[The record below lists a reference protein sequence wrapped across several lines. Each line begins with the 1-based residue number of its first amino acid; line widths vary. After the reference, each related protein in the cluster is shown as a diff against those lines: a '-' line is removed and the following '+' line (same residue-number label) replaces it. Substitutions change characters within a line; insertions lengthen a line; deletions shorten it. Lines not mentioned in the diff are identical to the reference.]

1 MVYTIYSIGDSA
13 FLQAILNAIAMI
25 AQTGDYRMAGGIG
38 ALIGVL
44 FVCIRS
50 LMQWDG
56 RGLRYQDM
64 LLAILIY
71 MTLFVPGV
79 TVDIEDAYTGQV
91 RVVNNVPLGPAV
103 TGSILSNMGYRLTYL
118 FEQGFS
124 TPSMT
129 QHGFADALQ
138 VLTTVR
144 KNLLSRIELGKA
156 NSPVSGSDI
165 ENSVVNYV
173 KECTLTGVD
182 LNLLSL
188 DTILRS
194 SNVLNGLRFDSD
206 IYTTEI
212 YTGGKPSAVSCTE
225 AWSPLQ
231 ALIESQGMPAIEA
244 RLGTVLGVQSGGSV
258 PNRVQVA
265 LDALTQGQV
274 NATDY
279 MLAAALLPMF
289 EKGVVGRHEDSLHWD
304 RAAMV
309 EQAIQQRNTQWTSE
323 QTLFARIVRPMM
335 AWIEGF
341 SYAITPLM
349 AFAVMLGA
357 TGIRMSGQYVLM
369 LLWVQ
374 LWMPL
379 LAIINLY
386 ITLSATAGFAALNL
400 AQFNLPSIA
409 GIYQMDMEIQNW
421 LAVGGMLASSTPAI
435 ALMLVYGGS
444 ITATHFLG
452 RMQGGDYVDEKMAS
466 PPILNPAAM
475 IGMQSMHQHGPLS
488 GTHMT
493 GSENVLP
500 TFQIGRDVSASVSS
514 SFGALKQSSQ
524 NFMESLSHQAGQS
537 SSLSHEGT
545 DSLSLLRRM
554 SSTGSETD
562 RFIQSTGEDFAQRY
576 RDTGMSGNDF
586 ASLISGGIGGQL
598 GYRSGKLAGIA
609 LEDKG
614 TPGLTGGAQGS
625 LSDQL
630 QNRFHV
636 GSSQANEIASDLSNR
651 ISQDQGW
658 QAELARSISRDAQEG
673 TREVASLGLTS
684 QNLSSLQHSAQDTIS
699 ASNQYQESVSTQQ
712 RFATTSNIGAAEA
725 GLRIAGNPDSFSALE
740 KSLDQVGLRGDA
752 QRLSAEWQSMG
763 LINDPKQSYAAA
775 GASLLTGYSSAA
787 YRHLSPEDAQLAE
800 NLGHLVLGE
809 AFRAPYPSD
818 AAHASSNAMLQS
830 EAPSFDGVRS
840 TVAST
845 SFGDPMHATQGLAGR
860 VTAEIGERSGH
871 LAEGTYH
878 IMMNHDAYHND
889 VRAEHGSSLSKLHDS
904 QSEYYGKK
912 IHEAASETQS
922 MAEFNYDKIGG
933 FVHGAGAQ
941 ILRWGNASVDGFMK
955 SYDEA
960 IASGK
965 SAGDAML
972 SAAADAPQAASYIV
986 ERWANDEVELAAHD
1000 LTPSQQDFYR
1010 QQLMVVL
1017 PGTEN
1022 TYQKISDDQLK
1033 TLSNSGDERSAEI
1046 ASLIHRAASQ
1056 NRPDLL
1062 NLIGRYNKSSG
1073 AE

>member
-91 RVVNNVPLGPAV
+91 RVVNNVPFGPAV

-165 ENSVVNYV
+165 ENSVINYV

-194 SNVLNGLRFDSD
+194 SNVMNGLRFDSD

-231 ALIESQGMPAIEA
+231 SLIESQGMPAIEA
-244 RLGTVLGVQSGGSV
+244 RLGAVLGVQSGGSV

-374 LWMPL
+374 LWMPI

-475 IGMQSMHQHGPLS
+475 IGMQSMHQHGPLT

-493 GSENVLP
+493 GSEKVLP

-545 DSLSLLRRM
+545 DSLSLSRRM
-554 SSTGSETD
+554 ASSESETD

-614 TPGLTGGAQGS
+614 TPGLTGGVQGS

-684 QNLSSLQHSAQDTIS
+684 QNLSSLQQSAQDTIS

-740 KSLDQVGLRGDA
+740 KSLDEVGLRGDA

-787 YRHLSPEDAQLAE
+787 YRHLSSDDTRLAE
-800 NLGHLVLGE
+800 NLGHVVLGE

-818 AAHASSNAMLQS
+818 AAHSSSNAMLQT

-840 TVAST
+840 TVEST
-845 SFGDPMHATQGLAGR
+845 SFGDPMHATQGLSGR
-860 VTAEIGERSGH
+860 VTAEIGERSSH
-871 LAEGTYH
+871 LAESTSH
-878 IMMNHDAYHND
+878 IMMNHDAYQND
-889 VRAEHGSSLSKLHDS
+889 VRAEHDSDLNRLHQE
-904 QSEYYGKK
+904 QSEYYGRK

-922 MAEFNYDKIGG
+922 MAELNYDKIGG
-933 FVHGAGAQ
+933 ALHAAGAQ
-941 ILRWGNASVDGFMK
+941 MARWGNASVAGFIQ
-955 SYDEA
+955 SYDHS
-960 IASGK
+960 IAAGQTP
-965 SAGDAML
+965 GDALISAVSGSPEAAVMVVTQWASEQVAL
-972 SAAADAPQAASYIV
+972 SGS
-986 ERWANDEVELAAHD
+986 D
-1000 LTPSQQDFYR
+1000 LSPSQQSFYKE
-1010 QQLMVVL
+1010 QLVGVI
-1017 PGTEN
+1017 PGFEN
-1022 TYQKISDDQLK
+1022 PVQSIAPEQLQA
-1033 TLSNSGDERSAEI
+1033 LAPEGGDRAQEI

-1056 NRPDLL
+1056 NRPDLIRL
-1062 NLIGRYNKSSG
+1062 VGQYNK
-1073 AE
+1073 ALNPR

>member
-44 FVCIRS
+44 FVCLRS

-64 LLAILIY
+64 LLAIVIY

-79 TVDIEDAYTGQV
+79 TVDIEDAYSGQV
-91 RVVNNVPLGPAV
+91 RVVNNVPFGPAV

-124 TPSMT
+124 TPTMT

-138 VLTTVR
+138 VLTVVR

-165 ENSVVNYV
+165 ENSMVNYV

-188 DTILRS
+188 DSILRS
-194 SNVLNGLRFDSD
+194 GNVLNGLRFDSD
-206 IYTTEI
+206 LYTTEI
-212 YTGGKPSAVSCTE
+212 YTGGKPSAVSCSD
-225 AWSPLQ
+225 AWAPLQ
-231 ALIESQGMPAIEA
+231 TLIESQGMPAIED
-244 RLGTVLGVQSGGSV
+244 RLSAVLGVQSGGEVS
-258 PNRVQVA
+258 NRVQVA
-265 LDALTQGQV
+265 LDALTKGQV

-357 TGIRMSGQYVLM
+357 TGIRMTGQYVLM

-374 LWMPL
+374 LWMPI

-386 ITLSATAGFAALNL
+386 ITLSATAGLAALNL

-452 RMQGGDYVDEKMAS
+452 RMQGGDFVDEKMAS
-466 PPILNPAAM
+466 PPIMNPAAM
-475 IGMQSMHQHGPLS
+475 IGMQSMHQHGPLT

-493 GSENVLP
+493 GSDKVLP
-500 TFQIGRDVSASVSS
+500 SFQIDRDVSASVSS

-545 DSLSLLRRM
+545 DSLSLSRRM
-554 SSTGSETD
+554 ASTGSETD

-576 RDTGMSGNDF
+576 RDSGMSGNDF

-598 GYRSGKLAGIA
+598 GGRTGKLFGIA
-609 LEDKG
+609 AESKE
-614 TPGLTGGAQGS
+614 TPGVTMGGQVS

-636 GSSQANEIASDLSNR
+636 GSSQASEIASDLSNR
-651 ISQDQGW
+651 ITQDQGW

-673 TREVASLGLTS
+673 TREVASLGLSS
-684 QNLSSLQHSAQDTIS
+684 QNLSLLQQSAQDTIS
-699 ASNQYQESVSTQQ
+699 ASHQYQDSVTTQQ
-712 RFATTSNIGAAEA
+712 RFGAVASIGAAEA
-725 GLRIAGNPDSFSALE
+725 GLRIAGNSDSFASLE
-740 KSLDQVGLRGDA
+740 RSLDEVGLRGDT
-752 QRLSAEWQSMG
+752 QRLSTEWQSMG

-775 GASLLTGYSSAA
+775 GVSLLTGYSSAA
-787 YRHLSPEDAQLAE
+787 YRHLDSDDARLAE
-800 NLGHLVLGE
+800 NLGHVVLGE

-818 AAHASSNAMLQS
+818 SAHSASNAHIQS
-830 EAPSFDGVRS
+830 EAPSFDSVRA
-840 TVAST
+840 TVEST
-845 SFGDPMHATQGLAGR
+845 SFGDPVHATQGLSGT
-860 VTAEIGERSGH
+860 VTAEIGARSRSLEEGYGH
-871 LAEGTYH
+871 
-878 IMMNHDAYHND
+878 IQMNHDAYQND
-889 VRAEHGSSLSKLHDS
+889 VHSAYASGQNDLHEEATS
-904 QSEYYGKK
+904 YYGHK
-912 IHEAASETQS
+912 IHQLASETPS
-922 MAEFNYDKIGG
+922 LAERNYDLISGSIINTASHISRLG
-933 FVHGAGAQ
+933 T
-941 ILRWGNASVDGFMK
+941 ASVDGFIT
-955 SYDEA
+955 SYERSIAGGNGPGASLMTAVESAPEEA
-960 IASGK
+960 K
-965 SAGDAML
+965 L
-972 SAAADAPQAASYIV
+972 IV
-986 ERWANDEVELAAHD
+986 GRWA
-1000 LTPSQQDFYR
+1000 
-1010 QQLMVVL
+1010 
-1017 PGTEN
+1017 
-1022 TYQKISDDQLK
+1022 DDQVALTQDKLTIPQRAFYKEQLTGILMMSDINDNEALK
-1033 TLSNSGDERSAEI
+1033 ILSSEGPERSTEI
-1046 ASLIHRAASQ
+1046 ATVIKRAASQ

-1062 NLIGRYNKSSG
+1062 EVLGQYNRSNRSIP
-1073 AE
+1073 E